1 MLVKFIFSVVSIE
14 IVVAMST
21 VQVEKDVK
29 RELFAVAAELQ
40 SKVGRK
46 VSLSE
51 TIKVLLKAYRSKE
64 RNVAS
69 MLSLFGSLSS
79 TSEARKLQKELRAE
93 EEIDLE
99 HLARKHN
106 T

>member
-1 MLVKFIFSVVSIE
+1 MVTT
-14 IVVAMST
+14 ST
-21 VQVEKDVK
+21 VQVEDDVK

-40 SKVGRK
+40 SKMGRR

-51 TIKVLLKAYRSKE
+51 AIRVLLKAYRSKE
-64 RNVAS
+64 RNTAR
-69 MLSLFGSLSS
+69 MLSLFGSLEPP
-79 TSEARKLQKELRAE
+79 SEARKILKELRAE
-93 EEIDLE
+93 EEMDLG